1 MPLPVVVGVAWGRL
15 TSSFHEDAEKRAAV
29 GLVRR
34 QRLVIL
40 CNKSPVTP
48 TRVAGPLHNTYNKM
62 PLPVGVGV
70 ALGPLDIFVPQRCRI
85 VGTRRIRKQARV
97 CYFM

>member
-15 TSSFHEDAEKRAAV
+15 RSSFHEDAEKRAAV

-40 CNKSPVTP
+40 FNKSAVTSP
-48 TRVAGPLHNTYNKM
+48 
-62 PLPVGVGV
+62 
-70 ALGPLDIFVPQRCRI
+70 
-85 VGTRRIRKQARV
+85 RRRLIT
-97 CYFM
+97 